1 MAWTEDE
8 QARHDQLAADLE
20 RLNDRAEAFVEC
32 FRLMREYVIRNPP
45 RTEGD
50 SDLVR
55 LMAMTAGGSLGQ
67 QS

>member
-1 MAWTEDE
+1 M
-8 QARHDQLAADLE
+8 
-20 RLNDRAEAFVEC
+20 EC

-55 LMAMTAGGSLGQ
+55 LMAMTAGGSLGEQ
-67 QS
+67 G